1 MLKNFLALLM
11 EIVENKNSVL
21 RHAYQSHWT
30 VERNYC
36 DKFRIIYIPF
46 YILKKISRGNCSRCW
61 QSYDKNRAAKNS
73 TYGSSS

>member
-21 RHAYQSHWT
+21 RHAYQNHWT

-46 YILKKISRGNCSRCW
+46 YILKKISRGNCSRC
-61 QSYDKNRAAKNS
+61 
-73 TYGSSS
+73 